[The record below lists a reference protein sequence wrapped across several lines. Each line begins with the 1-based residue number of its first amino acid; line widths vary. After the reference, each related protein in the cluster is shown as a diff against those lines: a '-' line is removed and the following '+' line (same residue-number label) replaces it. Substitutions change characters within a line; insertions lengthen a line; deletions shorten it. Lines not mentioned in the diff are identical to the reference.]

1 MRALGGMLSWRGTPA
16 TQDYCLRIEEPQST
30 QRTQSEERKEISL
43 FFSAT
48 SAFSAVT
55 CIRASKLAG
64 GIFPD
69 PKSAWPAE
77 VAKCLHCGPW
87 PGPKR
92 RAGPPRKH
100 AARKLRM
107 LSPWSSGF
115 SLVANPRRKHG
126 TRHDGFTALR
136 IDKRKRVSGGPRLPA
151 RRADWEAPRSRAGP
165 SRGSRRRAAKC
176 RDRPVPCT
184 APPNAGPF
192 RSYRG

>member
-1 MRALGGMLSWRGTPA
+1 MLSWRGTPA
-16 TQDYCLRIEEPQST
+16 TQDYRLRIEEPQST
-30 QRTQSEERKEISL
+30 QRTQSEEWKEISL

-107 LSPWSSGF
+107 LSPWSLRVF
-115 SLVANPRRKHG
+115 SPCKPAAKAWHPPRR
-126 TRHDGFTALR
+126 ALQT
-136 IDKRKRVSGGPRLPA
+136 SGSISVNGLA
-151 RRADWEAPRSRAGP
+151 AGLGCRRGGRTG
-165 SRGSRRRAAKC
+165 RRRGPGQALL
-176 RDRPVPCT
+176 
-184 APPNAGPF
+184 AG
-192 RSYRG
+192 RG